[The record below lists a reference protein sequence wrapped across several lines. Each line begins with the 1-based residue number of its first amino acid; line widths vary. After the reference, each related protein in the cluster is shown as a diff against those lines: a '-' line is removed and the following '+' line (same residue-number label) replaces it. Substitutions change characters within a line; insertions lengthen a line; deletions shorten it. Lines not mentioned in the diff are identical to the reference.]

1 MLTDLFYSRIARA
14 LAFLLLSTLLLAGGL
29 YLWFR
34 WEVDKIERFAVPAPR
49 PSLSA
54 AAPGSTSPALAPAPD
69 ALRILVFSTGSSGLD
84 DGDGERLGIGD
95 SRAAMRDGL
104 TDTVMLVNLR
114 AGDGE
119 IEILSLPRDLWLED
133 RGHRI
138 NETYARHG
146 VWSLVDDVEALT
158 GVRADHVVS
167 LNFAAFADL
176 TDAVGGVPVFFEH
189 PARDPKAKLDI
200 PEAGCVNLSGKDAL
214 AFVRSRHW
222 QIQRDGVWRHDA
234 TSSDWGRI
242 ERQQAFLRLMSA
254 RLLDWKLPSRIPAL
268 LGVARDNLMFDANL
282 TLSEMLSVAT
292 EFGRNGVAVNASTY
306 PGRGGVTE
314 SGASVI
320 FPDVT
325 SGLALSGALF
335 GWAGPAETS
344 LPSSIGTPT
353 TPFADSSTTTPAPNV
368 GVFTPA
374 RDGTGGTRYRGC

>member
-1 MLTDLFYSRIARA
+1 MLTDLFYSRIARV

-54 AAPGSTSPALAPAPD
+54 VTPGSNQPALAPAPD

-95 SRAAMRDGL
+95 GRAAMRDGL
-104 TDTVMLVNLR
+104 TDTVMLVSLR

-119 IEILSLPRDLWLED
+119 IELLSIPRDLWLEE

-146 VWSLVDDVEALT
+146 VWSLVDDVEDLT

-176 TDAVGGVPVFFEH
+176 TDAVGGVPVYFDH
-189 PARDPKAKLDI
+189 PARDLKAKLDI
-200 PEAGCVNLSGKDAL
+200 PEAGCVNLTGNDAL

-222 QIQRDGVWRHDA
+222 QTQRDGVWRHDA

-282 TLSEMLSVAT
+282 TLSQLLSVAT
-292 EFGRNGVAVNASTY
+292 EFGRNGVAVSASTY

-325 SGLALSGALF
+325 SGLALSEALF
-335 GWAGPAETS
+335 GSSAPTDTALPAPT
-344 LPSSIGTPT
+344 GTPT
-353 TPFADSSTTTPAPNV
+353 TPMVGAPTTAPAPSL
-368 GVFTPA
+368 GGFTPA

>member
-1 MLTDLFYSRIARA
+1 MLTDIFYSRIARA

-29 YLWFR
+29 YLWFQ

-49 PSLSA
+49 PSLGA
-54 AAPGSTSPALAPAPD
+54 VVPELDQPALAPAPE
-69 ALRILVFSTGSSGLD
+69 ALRFLVFSTGSSGLD
-84 DGDGERLGIGD
+84 DGDGERLGIGN

-114 AGDGE
+114 AGEGQL
-119 IEILSLPRDLWLED
+119 EILSLPRDLWLEE

-189 PARDPKAKLDI
+189 PARDLKAKLDI
-200 PEAGCVNLSGKDAL
+200 PQAGCVNLNGNDAL

-268 LGVARDNLMFDANL
+268 LGVARDNLMLDANL
-282 TLSEMLSVAT
+282 TLSQMLSVAT
-292 EFGRNGVAVNASTY
+292 EFGRNGVDVNASTY

-320 FPDVT
+320 FPDVI
-325 SGLALSGALF
+325 SGLALSEVLF
-335 GWAGPAETS
+335 GSAAPAETT
-344 LPSSIGTPT
+344 LPAPTSTLGTPM
-353 TPFADSSTTTPAPNV
+353 ADPSTTAPIPTA
-368 GVFTPA
+368 GGFTPA
-374 RDGTGGTRYRGC
+374 RDGSGGTRYRGC